1 MYSFKMP
8 RITIY
13 TEQRNMNNKEFIA
26 DLATRLD
33 EKAKETQRLASIFS
47 TVFAESLEEG
57 DSLSL
62 QGFGTFEVK
71 KKLERIVTNPTNKQ
85 RMLVPPKLVLSF
97 KPVTAIKEN
106 LKRTDDDNIWKW
118 NGKGW

>member
-85 RMLVPPKLVLSF
+85 RMLMPPKLALSF
-97 KPVTAIKEN
+97 KPSNILKDKIK
-106 LKRTDDDNIWKW
+106 
-118 NGKGW
+118 

>member
-1 MYSFKMP
+1 MMYSFKMP

-57 DSLSL
+57 DSLSI

-85 RMLVPPKLVLSF
+85 RMLVPPKLALSF
-97 KPVTAIKEN
+97 KPSNILKDKIK
-106 LKRTDDDNIWKW
+106 
-118 NGKGW
+118 

>member
-33 EKAKETQRLASIFS
+33 EKAKEAQRLASIFS

-57 DSLSL
+57 DSLSI

-85 RMLVPPKLVLSF
+85 RMLVPPKLALSF
-97 KPVTAIKEN
+97 KPSSILKDKIK
-106 LKRTDDDNIWKW
+106 
-118 NGKGW
+118 

>member
-1 MYSFKMP
+1 MP

-47 TVFAESLEEG
+47 TVFAEEG
-57 DSLSL
+57 DSLSI

-85 RMLVPPKLVLSF
+85 RMLVPPKLALSF
-97 KPVTAIKEN
+97 KPSNILKDKIK
-106 LKRTDDDNIWKW
+106 
-118 NGKGW
+118 

>member
-8 RITIY
+8 LITIY

-85 RMLVPPKLVLSF
+85 RMLVPPKLALSF
-97 KPVTAIKEN
+97 KPSNILKDKIK
-106 LKRTDDDNIWKW
+106 
-118 NGKGW
+118 

>member
-1 MYSFKMP
+1 MP

-13 TEQRNMNNKEFIA
+13 TEQRNMNNKEFIT

-85 RMLVPPKLVLSF
+85 RMLVPPKLALSF
-97 KPVTAIKEN
+97 KPSNILKDKIK
-106 LKRTDDDNIWKW
+106 
-118 NGKGW
+118 

>member
-1 MYSFKMP
+1 MP

-26 DLATRLD
+26 DLATRLG
-33 EKAKETQRLASIFS
+33 EKAKEAQRLASIFS
-47 TVFAESLEEG
+47 TIFAESLEEG
-57 DSLSL
+57 DSLSI

-85 RMLVPPKLVLSF
+85 RMLVPPKLALSF
-97 KPVTAIKEN
+97 KPSNILKDKIK
-106 LKRTDDDNIWKW
+106 
-118 NGKGW
+118 

>member
-1 MYSFKMP
+1 MP

-13 TEQRNMNNKEFIA
+13 TGQRNMNNKEFIA

-57 DSLSL
+57 DSLSI

-85 RMLVPPKLVLSF
+85 RMLVPPKLALSF
-97 KPVTAIKEN
+97 KPSNILKDKIK
-106 LKRTDDDNIWKW
+106 
-118 NGKGW
+118 

>member
-1 MYSFKMP
+1 MP

-47 TVFAESLEEG
+47 TVFVESLEEG
-57 DSLSL
+57 DSLSI

-85 RMLVPPKLVLSF
+85 RMLVPPKLALSF
-97 KPVTAIKEN
+97 KPSNILKDKIK
-106 LKRTDDDNIWKW
+106 
-118 NGKGW
+118 

>member
-1 MYSFKMP
+1 MP

-33 EKAKETQRLASIFS
+33 EKAKETQRLASLFS

-57 DSLSL
+57 DSLSI

-85 RMLVPPKLVLSF
+85 RMLVPPKLALSF
-97 KPVTAIKEN
+97 KPSNILKDKIK
-106 LKRTDDDNIWKW
+106 
-118 NGKGW
+118 

>member
-47 TVFAESLEEG
+47 TVFVESLEEG
-57 DSLSL
+57 NSLSI
-62 QGFGTFEVK
+62 QSFGTFEVK

-85 RMLVPPKLVLSF
+85 RMLVPPKLALSF
-97 KPVTAIKEN
+97 KPSNILKDKIK
-106 LKRTDDDNIWKW
+106 
-118 NGKGW
+118 

>member
-1 MYSFKMP
+1 
-8 RITIY
+8 
-13 TEQRNMNNKEFIA
+13 MNNKEFIT

-57 DSLSL
+57 DRLSL

-85 RMLVPPKLVLSF
+85 RMLVPPKLALSF
-97 KPVTAIKEN
+97 KPSNILKDKIK
-106 LKRTDDDNIWKW
+106 
-118 NGKGW
+118 

>member
-85 RMLVPPKLVLSF
+85 RMLVPPKLALSF
-97 KPVTAIKEN
+97 KPSNILKDKIK
-106 LKRTDDDNIWKW
+106 
-118 NGKGW
+118 

>member
-1 MYSFKMP
+1 M
-8 RITIY
+8 
-13 TEQRNMNNKEFIA
+13 EQRNMNNKEFIT

-62 QGFGTFEVK
+62 QSFGTFEVK

-85 RMLVPPKLVLSF
+85 RMLVPPKLALSF
-97 KPVTAIKEN
+97 KPSNILKDKIK
-106 LKRTDDDNIWKW
+106 
-118 NGKGW
+118 

>member
-1 MYSFKMP
+1 MYSSKML

-13 TEQRNMNNKEFIA
+13 MEQRNMNNKEFIT

-62 QGFGTFEVK
+62 QSFGTFEVK

-85 RMLVPPKLVLSF
+85 RMLVPPKLALSF
-97 KPVTAIKEN
+97 KPSNILKDKIK
-106 LKRTDDDNIWKW
+106 
-118 NGKGW
+118 

>member
-1 MYSFKMP
+1 MP

-13 TEQRNMNNKEFIA
+13 TGQRNMNNKEFIA

-85 RMLVPPKLVLSF
+85 RMLVPPKLALSF
-97 KPVTAIKEN
+97 KPSNILKDKIK
-106 LKRTDDDNIWKW
+106 
-118 NGKGW
+118 

>member
-1 MYSFKMP
+1 MP

-26 DLATRLD
+26 DLATKLD

-85 RMLVPPKLVLSF
+85 RMLVPPKLALSF
-97 KPVTAIKEN
+97 KPSNILKDKIK
-106 LKRTDDDNIWKW
+106 
-118 NGKGW
+118 

>member
-1 MYSFKMP
+1 ML

-13 TEQRNMNNKEFIA
+13 TEQRNMNNKEFIT

-57 DSLSL
+57 DSLSI

-85 RMLVPPKLVLSF
+85 RMLVPPKLALSF
-97 KPVTAIKEN
+97 KPSNILKDKIK
-106 LKRTDDDNIWKW
+106 
-118 NGKGW
+118 

>member
-1 MYSFKMP
+1 ML

-85 RMLVPPKLVLSF
+85 RMLVPPKLALSF
-97 KPVTAIKEN
+97 KPSNILKDKIK
-106 LKRTDDDNIWKW
+106 
-118 NGKGW
+118 

>member
-1 MYSFKMP
+1 MP

-47 TVFAESLEEG
+47 TVFVESLEEG
-57 DSLSL
+57 NSLSI
-62 QGFGTFEVK
+62 QSFGTFEVK

-85 RMLVPPKLVLSF
+85 RMLVPPKLALSF
-97 KPVTAIKEN
+97 KPSNILKDKIK
-106 LKRTDDDNIWKW
+106 
-118 NGKGW
+118 

>member
-1 MYSFKMP
+1 MP

-13 TEQRNMNNKEFIA
+13 TEQRSMNNKEFIA
-26 DLATRLD
+26 DLATKLD

-85 RMLVPPKLVLSF
+85 RMLVPPKLALSF
-97 KPVTAIKEN
+97 KPSNILKDKIK
-106 LKRTDDDNIWKW
+106 
-118 NGKGW
+118 

>member
-1 MYSFKMP
+1 MP

-26 DLATRLD
+26 DLATKLD

-62 QGFGTFEVK
+62 QGFGTFE

-85 RMLVPPKLVLSF
+85 RMLVPPKLALSF
-97 KPVTAIKEN
+97 KPSNILKDKIK
-106 LKRTDDDNIWKW
+106 
-118 NGKGW
+118 

>member
-13 TEQRNMNNKEFIA
+13 TEQRNMNNKEFIV

-85 RMLVPPKLVLSF
+85 RMLVPPKLALSF
-97 KPVTAIKEN
+97 KPSNILKDKIK
-106 LKRTDDDNIWKW
+106 
-118 NGKGW
+118 

>member
-1 MYSFKMP
+1 MP

-85 RMLVPPKLVLSF
+85 RMLVPPKLALSF
-97 KPVTAIKEN
+97 KPSNILKDKIK
-106 LKRTDDDNIWKW
+106 
-118 NGKGW
+118 

>member
-1 MYSFKMP
+1 MP

-26 DLATRLD
+26 DLATKLD

-71 KKLERIVTNPTNKQ
+71 KKLERIVTNPTNKH
-85 RMLVPPKLVLSF
+85 RMLVPPKLALSF
-97 KPVTAIKEN
+97 KPSNI
-106 LKRTDDDNIWKW
+106 LKDNIK
-118 NGKGW
+118 

>member
-1 MYSFKMP
+1 ML

-13 TEQRNMNNKEFIA
+13 MEQRNMNNKEFIT

-62 QGFGTFEVK
+62 QSFGTFEVK

-85 RMLVPPKLVLSF
+85 RMLVPPKLALSF
-97 KPVTAIKEN
+97 KPSNILKDKIK
-106 LKRTDDDNIWKW
+106 
-118 NGKGW
+118 

>member
-1 MYSFKMP
+1 M
-8 RITIY
+8 
-13 TEQRNMNNKEFIA
+13 EQRNMNNKEFIA

-62 QGFGTFEVK
+62 QVFGTFEVK

-85 RMLVPPKLVLSF
+85 RMLVPPKLALSF
-97 KPVTAIKEN
+97 KPSNILKDKIK
-106 LKRTDDDNIWKW
+106 
-118 NGKGW
+118 

>member
-13 TEQRNMNNKEFIA
+13 TEQRNMNNKEFIT

-85 RMLVPPKLVLSF
+85 RMLVPPKLALSF
-97 KPVTAIKEN
+97 KPSNILKDKIK
-106 LKRTDDDNIWKW
+106 
-118 NGKGW
+118 

>member
-1 MYSFKMP
+1 MMYSFKMP

-85 RMLVPPKLVLSF
+85 RMLVPPKLALSF
-97 KPVTAIKEN
+97 KPSNILKDKIK
-106 LKRTDDDNIWKW
+106 
-118 NGKGW
+118 

>member
-1 MYSFKMP
+1 MMYSFKMP

-13 TEQRNMNNKEFIA
+13 TEQPNMNNKEFIA

-33 EKAKETQRLASIFS
+33 EKAKEAQRLASIFS
-47 TVFAESLEEG
+47 TMFAESLEEG
-57 DSLSL
+57 DSLSI

-85 RMLVPPKLVLSF
+85 RMLVPPKLALSF
-97 KPVTAIKEN
+97 KPSNILKDKIK
-106 LKRTDDDNIWKW
+106 
-118 NGKGW
+118 

>member
-57 DSLSL
+57 DSLSI

-71 KKLERIVTNPTNKQ
+71 KKLERVVTNPTNKQ
-85 RMLVPPKLVLSF
+85 RMLVPPKLALSF
-97 KPVTAIKEN
+97 KPSNILKDKIK
-106 LKRTDDDNIWKW
+106 
-118 NGKGW
+118 

>member
-13 TEQRNMNNKEFIA
+13 TGQRNMNNKEFIA

-85 RMLVPPKLVLSF
+85 RMLVPPKLALSF
-97 KPVTAIKEN
+97 KPSNILKDKIK
-106 LKRTDDDNIWKW
+106 
-118 NGKGW
+118 

>member
-1 MYSFKMP
+1 MP

-57 DSLSL
+57 DSLSI
-62 QGFGTFEVK
+62 QGFGSFEVK

-85 RMLVPPKLVLSF
+85 RMLVPPKLALSF
-97 KPVTAIKEN
+97 KPSNILKDKIK
-106 LKRTDDDNIWKW
+106 
-118 NGKGW
+118 

>member
-13 TEQRNMNNKEFIA
+13 TEQRNMNNKEFIV

-33 EKAKETQRLASIFS
+33 EKAKEAQRLASIFS

-57 DSLSL
+57 DSLSI

-85 RMLVPPKLVLSF
+85 RMLVPPKLALSF
-97 KPVTAIKEN
+97 KPSNILKDKIK
-106 LKRTDDDNIWKW
+106 
-118 NGKGW
+118 

>member
-57 DSLSL
+57 DSLSI

-85 RMLVPPKLVLSF
+85 RMLVPPKLALSF
-97 KPVTAIKEN
+97 KPSNILKDKIK
-106 LKRTDDDNIWKW
+106 
-118 NGKGW
+118 

>member
-33 EKAKETQRLASIFS
+33 EKAKEAQRLASIFF

-85 RMLVPPKLVLSF
+85 RMLVPPKLALSF
-97 KPVTAIKEN
+97 KPSNILKDKIK
-106 LKRTDDDNIWKW
+106 
-118 NGKGW
+118 